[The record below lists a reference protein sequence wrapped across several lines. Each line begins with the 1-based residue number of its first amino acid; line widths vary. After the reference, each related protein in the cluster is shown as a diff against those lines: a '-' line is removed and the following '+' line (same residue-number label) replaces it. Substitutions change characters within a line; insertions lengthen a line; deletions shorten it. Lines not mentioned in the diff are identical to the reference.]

1 MSKKDTSLQ
10 SYFAARTPSGLD
22 MESIGLALAQA
33 QAHTT
38 ARLAQPQGRFRT
50 KSVDWSRRGTK
61 KQLKEEKEKREILRS
76 RLDFVNESITE
87 MHANAVTARASKGL
101 QTDRSRQHSNSKL
114 ETCEDET
121 HRETAERHVALLRR
135 LQREKQQRHQRV
147 LQDLVQAETRRK
159 ALEEGVRK
167 EEEARKVQ
175 HKEVVLRELKQRH
188 DIIEERKSQR
198 TKARAETDRKLREVQ
213 KAKPLFSALEA
224 QFRSKVLLPELEKQ
238 AEVLLRH
245 KESVSLDSLR
255 RRSADFRKRETD
267 SELRR
272 SIAKEERIRNI
283 QRYQKEL
290 RRYYRPKAADFLAH
304 EEALQREMDAKQE
317 HAGKDKWNRQNQYGQ
332 LVRDL
337 FKPQVSKLKQLE
349 MQFSRQQLLVPKPP
363 TQPKPPSQPRRLRK
377 SRPQAKSDRSLSAV
391 SEPSPLKR
399 VNYLEEMKSRRRNR
413 VKTGQSYASNY
424 EKLLEDADSPQ
435 KLPQVQAE
443 LHRLEN
449 WARVQETMLDQ
460 LDWSQGVQVREDLSS
475 LYIDS
480 IRTKL
485 ALLSHLS

>member
-304 EEALQREMDAKQE
+304 EEALQREMDAKQ
-317 HAGKDKWNRQNQYGQ
+317 
-332 LVRDL
+332 DL
-337 FKPQVSKLKQLE
+337 
-349 MQFSRQQLLVPKPP
+349 
-363 TQPKPPSQPRRLRK
+363 
-377 SRPQAKSDRSLSAV
+377 
-391 SEPSPLKR
+391 
-399 VNYLEEMKSRRRNR
+399 
-413 VKTGQSYASNY
+413 TG
-424 EKLLEDADSPQ
+424 DD
-435 KLPQVQAE
+435 
-443 LHRLEN
+443 
-449 WARVQETMLDQ
+449 
-460 LDWSQGVQVREDLSS
+460 
-475 LYIDS
+475 
-480 IRTKL
+480 
-485 ALLSHLS
+485 